1 MVSLEETMARTE
13 RFELPR
19 HKVTGFQIRRD
30 TRLCDV
36 RSELSSQPLFIKQR
50 VATRCADDGVAQ

>member
-1 MVSLEETMARTE
+1 MARTE

-19 HKVTGFQIRRD
+19 HEVTGFQIRRD

-36 RSELSSQPLFIKQR
+36 RSKAADSLLILEPKGQPAFVESK
-50 VATRCADDGVAQ
+50 

>member
-1 MVSLEETMARTE
+1 MARTE

-50 VATRCADDGVAQ
+50 VATRCADNGVAQ